1 MAEPP
6 FGHEPS
12 RVNTRRVLATGAVL
26 AMSVAL
32 IVALIVILAQH
43 LIEPAR
49 LRSYERRGVV
59 PPPPRLQSNGAA
71 ELAALRSEEQARLES
86 WGWTDGSHQYAHIP
100 IERAMALYLQQ
111 QSAAQAD
118 SPSDAHAGGR

>member
-26 AMSVAL
+26 ALSVAL
-32 IVALIVILAQH
+32 VVALIVILAQH

-49 LRSYERRGVV
+49 LHSHQRREAV
-59 PPPPRLQSNGAA
+59 PPAPRLQSNGAA
-71 ELAALRSEEQARLES
+71 ELAALRRQEQARLES
-86 WGWTDGSHQYAHIP
+86 WGWTDQSHQYAHVP

-111 QSAAQAD
+111 QSAAQAE
-118 SPSDAHAGGR
+118 SSSGVHAGGR